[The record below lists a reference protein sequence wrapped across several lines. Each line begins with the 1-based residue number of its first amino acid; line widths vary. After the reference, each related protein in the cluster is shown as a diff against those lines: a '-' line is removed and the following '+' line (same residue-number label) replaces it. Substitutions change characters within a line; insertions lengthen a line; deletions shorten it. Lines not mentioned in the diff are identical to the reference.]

1 MKSFSR
7 YLKEETSYR
16 RKGYIHVNTG
26 KMVLFPFTGRS
37 IRPFHTEYV
46 LKNANKFIR
55 GGEDALL
62 RKFAHANGFE
72 PEDEETQSMWVD
84 IKTGKVDR
92 DPNLDSIIEAEGWRR
107 VVFDEGISSVE
118 PVDRREGQKLVKM
131 ILDKIPWKNIENLNV
146 FDRGHLNDMTSIYSE
161 EDAIQ
166 YVKTGRLA
174 QRTSIGRTMAQFRE
188 EIDKAEFR
196 AHWKK
201 APILTTG
208 GGNVK
213 QRNQFWDSY
222 FKHFEDKYGPIPNR
236 IKDAMRQADMK
247 PNPSITHKG
256 KKFSMRTGM
265 DEMDLLYHVLSEDT
279 LTEQQFNNA
288 NLIKGWMSPK
298 GKLVLH
304 PESNKHKF
312 HLQILTQMV
321 PYEEMRPHM
330 SEFIGSEHLK
340 FLQGLK
346 KDGTANFTK
355 EQIKDLIER
364 EYEAV
369 YKRWATGRDDSDR
382 IVEGRYVDMGWVKIV
397 IDRNQYGM
405 SAIEGSD
412 RQILKCAKKLD
423 KMFGGWEGF
432 GAKSMMVS
440 TKTSVSRIGS
450 AIRDSA
456 GWDHYLKT
464 GQVRR
469 QTEIGRKMAQF
480 REFVEKYEFMLPDFP
495 EQIPADEDE
504 GDWAMGDPPVP
515 IKWTGDHKKMYR
527 DVMKDRKKKNPK
539 YKVPK
544 GPHTGI

>member
-1 MKSFSR
+1 MKSFSQF
-7 YLKEETSYR
+7 LLEETSYR
-16 RKGYIHVNTG
+16 RKGYINIKTG

-37 IRPFHTEYV
+37 IRPYHTEYV

-92 DPNLDSIIEAEGWRR
+92 DPNLDSIMEAEGWRR

-131 ILDKIPWKNIENLNV
+131 ILDKIPWKNIESLNV
-146 FDRGHLNDMTSIYSE
+146 FDQGHLNDMTTISSE
-161 EDAIQ
+161 EDAYSYIKRGS
-166 YVKTGRLA
+166 VPKR
-174 QRTSIGRTMAQFRE
+174 SKIGTTMAMFR
-188 EIDKAEFR
+188 
-196 AHWKK
+196 
-201 APILTTG
+201 
-208 GGNVK
+208 
-213 QRNQFWDSY
+213 
-222 FKHFEDKYGPIPNR
+222 
-236 IKDAMRQADMK
+236 
-247 PNPSITHKG
+247 
-256 KKFSMRTGM
+256 
-265 DEMDLLYHVLSEDT
+265 EDT

-346 KDGTANFTK
+346 KDGTSNFTK
-355 EQIKDLIER
+355 EQIKELIER
-364 EYEAV
+364 EYKAV
-369 YKRWATGRDDSDR
+369 YKRWATARDDSDR

-397 IDRNQYGM
+397 IDRNPYGM

-432 GAKSMMVS
+432 ATKSMMVS

-469 QTEIGRKMAQF
+469 QTEIGSKMSQF
-480 REFVEKYEFMLPDFP
+480 REFVEEEWSDKYKRSIDCDNPKGFS
-495 EQIPADEDE
+495 QRAHCQ
-504 GDWAMGDPPVP
+504 G
-515 IKWTGDHKKMYR
+515 
-527 DVMKDRKKKNPK
+527 RKKNM
-539 YKVPK
+539 K
-544 GPHTGI
+544 G